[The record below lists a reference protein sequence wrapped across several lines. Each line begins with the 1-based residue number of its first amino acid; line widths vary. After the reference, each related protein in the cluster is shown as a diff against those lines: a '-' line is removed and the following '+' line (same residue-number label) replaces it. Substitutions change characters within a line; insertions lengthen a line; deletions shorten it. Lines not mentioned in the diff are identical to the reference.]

1 MYIITMQRIIMII
14 VVLALVALAYFM
26 FGFPGKERDPRFVFS
41 EKYRPEQSAYK
52 YGLVD
57 TNPARRVGAFF
68 DTCSPEN
75 MGDCK
80 RNDPYKGL
88 PKP

>member
-1 MYIITMQRIIMII
+1 MERRTMFLLAIAVLLI
-14 VVLALVALAYFM
+14 VYFVSCQSSI
-26 FGFPGKERDPRFVFS
+26 PGNDPRFVFS
-41 EKYRPEQSAYK
+41 EKYRVQQSDYK

>member
-1 MYIITMQRIIMII
+1 
-14 VVLALVALAYFM
+14 
-26 FGFPGKERDPRFVFS
+26 VFS
-41 EKYRPEQSAYK
+41 EKYRVQQSDYK